1 MTWDKLENPHDVT
14 TDDLL
19 LKNEDN
25 EDEYVSMKAKT
36 GWQPALNNDESV
48 IFNFMFSIDTWNAY
62 TNAGISSLTIAFA
75 DAEDSTDIEVNR
87 FQFVDLVLNEYARLI
102 YDKMNMEAD
111 DDELT
116 TDTTLSSMTGFAPFD
131 DEKSFELQW
140 IGSNIDNY
148 GPSQEP
154 RATFA
159 KDKETP
165 GFWSIVESAT
175 SLTSTG
181 FVCSLEK
188 SADSLGMTKAIKA
201 GGSIM
206 MKVGYKEAIVTD
218 FTAHSD
224 LIEVAWAA
232 EPVVEDPEDPNAGG
246 NVDDGGDGGNTD
258 NNDGEDGATA
268 VTAFGAAVIA
278 AISALAF

>member
-1 MTWDKLENPHDVT
+1 M
-14 TDDLL
+14 
-19 LKNEDN
+19 
-25 EDEYVSMKAKT
+25 
-36 GWQPALNNDESV
+36 
-48 IFNFMFSIDTWNAY
+48 
-62 TNAGISSLTIAFA
+62 
-75 DAEDSTDIEVNR
+75 DAN
-87 FQFVDLVLNEYARLI
+87 LGNHGLA
-102 YDKMNMEAD
+102 
-111 DDELT
+111 
-116 TDTTLSSMTGFAPFD
+116 
-131 DEKSFELQW
+131 
-140 IGSNIDNY
+140 
-148 GPSQEP
+148 QEP

-175 SLTSTG
+175 SLTYEG

-188 SADSLGMTKAIKA
+188 SADSLGMTTAIKA

-206 MKVGYKEAIVTD
+206 MKVGYKDRATTD

-224 LIEVAWAA
+224 VIEVAWHG
-232 EPVVEDPEDPNAGG
+232 EPVDEETDGGDGG

-258 NNDGEDGATA
+258 NNDEDDGATA